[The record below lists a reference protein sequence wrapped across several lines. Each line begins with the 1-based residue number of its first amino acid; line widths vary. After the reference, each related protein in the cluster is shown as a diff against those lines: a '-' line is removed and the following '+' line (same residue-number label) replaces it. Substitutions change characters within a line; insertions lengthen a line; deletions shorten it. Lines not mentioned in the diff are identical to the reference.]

1 MSRVNKGEEGSNPSE
16 DRWWIPIG
24 IVVALVPIVVV
35 LGLVAPPDAF
45 YALFTTPVTLLG
57 YALTLVSPLFVYLD
71 KQYIESVS
79 TWTPS
84 SWYYLMPFPPLTFLS
99 IVYIYQRHKYVGVP

>member
-1 MSRVNKGEEGSNPSE
+1 MSQVNTDEAESRPPE

-24 IVVALVPIVVV
+24 ILVALIPIMIV

-45 YALFTTPVTLLG
+45 YALFIAPVALLG
-57 YALTLVSPLFVYLD
+57 FVLTFFSPIFIYLD
-71 KQYIESVS
+71 KQYVESVS
-79 TWTPS
+79 TWNPS
-84 SWYYLMPFPPLTFLS
+84 GWYYYIIFPPITLLS

>member
-1 MSRVNKGEEGSNPSE
+1 MSQVNTDEGEANPPE

-24 IVVALVPIVVV
+24 ILVALVPIVVA
-35 LGLVAPPDAF
+35 LGLFAPPDAF
-45 YALFTTPVTLLG
+45 YALFTAPVILLG
-57 YALTLVSPLFVYLD
+57 YALTLFSPLFVYFD
-71 KQYIESVS
+71 KQYVESVS

-99 IVYIYQRHKYVGVP
+99 IVYIYQRHEYVGVP